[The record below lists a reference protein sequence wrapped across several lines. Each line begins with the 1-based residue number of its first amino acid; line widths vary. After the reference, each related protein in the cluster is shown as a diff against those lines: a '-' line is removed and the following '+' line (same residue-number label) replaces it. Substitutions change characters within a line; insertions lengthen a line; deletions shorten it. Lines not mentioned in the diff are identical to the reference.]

1 MWACGLKIRPSFLSA
16 WSMQLQLEV
25 IFKVSLT
32 AAQWLSIYASDHKVR
47 SSNPKCVIGSLMGC
61 QPSTRQLCA
70 QNGSCRTC
78 ESNSGQNK
86 HEVIHFR
93 FIWFWGWP
101 HTSWIWKA
109 WANRTWEGRAMMGE
123 LTIFWLTATPDFCRR
138 VISLKR
144 HKHLQTTKCCRYHYL
159 AWKMKSCHT
168 HRKLHPSKEKKNCE
182 ERICC
187 GITLDKTVAV
197 FLSFDSTHESKTLFS
212 CSSSS
217 PQRTPITPNPLFR
230 EAESV
235 PLFSPLL
242 FCCSESEL
250 RTPF

>member
-1 MWACGLKIRPSFLSA
+1 MEQCFCLLMWACGLKIRPSFLSA
-16 WSMQLQLEV
+16 WSIQLQLEV

-70 QNGSCRTC
+70 HNGSCRTC

-109 WANRTWEGRAMMGE
+109 WANRTWEGGAMMGE

-168 HRKLHPSKEKKNCE
+168 HRKLHPSKEKKKLRGEN
-182 ERICC
+182 
-187 GITLDKTVAV
+187 
-197 FLSFDSTHESKTLFS
+197 
-212 CSSSS
+212 
-217 PQRTPITPNPLFR
+217 
-230 EAESV
+230 
-235 PLFSPLL
+235 LL
-242 FCCSESEL
+242 WHHFG
-250 RTPF
+250 